1 MTMPSTEER
10 FSMALHLT
18 TRIWRQA
25 LDRRLKDLG
34 VGQAG
39 WMAIA
44 NIAKSREPLS
54 QIELANRLNVE
65 GPTVVSLVDRLVKA
79 ELVVRQPSE
88 TDRRIKHVVL
98 TDAGQ
103 ALYAKVKTAA
113 DAYRKEM
120 LAGIDKARLE
130 AATALLE
137 ELQARV
143 EASL

>member
-1 MTMPSTEER
+1 MASTEER
-10 FSMALHLT
+10 FSMALHNT

-34 VGQAG
+34 VSQAG

-44 NIAKSREPLS
+44 HIAKSKAALS
-54 QIELANRLNVE
+54 QVELASRLSVE

-79 ELVVRQPSE
+79 ELVERVPSE
-88 TDRRIKHVVL
+88 TDRRIKYVVL

-103 ALYAKVKTAA
+103 AVYAKVKTVA

-120 LAGIDKARLE
+120 LASVDKDRLLVVAE
-130 AATALLE
+130 VLE

>member
-1 MTMPSTEER
+1 MASTEER
-10 FSMALHLT
+10 FSMALHNT

-34 VGQAG
+34 VSQAG
-39 WMAIA
+39 WLAIA
-44 NIAKSREPLS
+44 NIAKSRSALS
-54 QIELANRLNVE
+54 QVELAARLNVE
-65 GPTVVSLVDRLVKA
+65 GPTVVSLVYRLVKA
-79 ELVVRQPSE
+79 ELVERVPSE

-98 TDAGQ
+98 TEAGQ
-103 ALYAKVKTAA
+103 AIYAQVKAVA

-120 LAGIDKARLE
+120 LAGVDRERLLAVVE
-130 AATALLE
+130 VLE

>member
-1 MTMPSTEER
+1 MPSTEER
-10 FSMALHLT
+10 FSLALHNT
-18 TRIWRQA
+18 ARIWRQA
-25 LDRRLKDLG
+25 IDRRLKDQG

-54 QIELANRLNVE
+54 QIELANRLGVE
-65 GPTVVSLVDRLVKA
+65 GPSVVSLVDRLVKLG
-79 ELVVRQPSE
+79 LVGRVPSE

-98 TDAGQ
+98 TEAGQ
-103 ALYAKVKTAA
+103 QLYAKVRTAA
-113 DAYRKEM
+113 DGYRKEL
-120 LAGIDKARLE
+120 LAGIDRERLQ

-137 ELQARV
+137 ELQSKV

>member
-1 MTMPSTEER
+1 MPSTEER
-10 FSMALHLT
+10 FSMAMHNT

-34 VGQAG
+34 VSQAG
-39 WMAIA
+39 WLAIA
-44 NIAKSREPLS
+44 HIAKSREALS

-65 GPTVVSLVDRLVKA
+65 GPTVVSLVNRLVKA
-79 ELVVRQPSE
+79 DLVVRVPSE
-88 TDRRIKHVVL
+88 TDRRIKHVML

-103 ALYAKVKTAA
+103 ALYAKVKTVA

-120 LAGIDKARLE
+120 LANIDKERLLVAVE
-130 AATALLE
+130 VLE
-137 ELQARV
+137 QLQAQV

>member
-1 MTMPSTEER
+1 MTSTEER
-10 FSMALHLT
+10 FSMTLHNT
-18 TRIWRQA
+18 ARIWRQA
-25 LDRRLKDLG
+25 IDRRLKDLG

-44 NIAKSREPLS
+44 KIAKSREALS
-54 QIELANRLNVE
+54 QIELANQLGVE
-65 GPTVVSLVDRLVKA
+65 GPTVVSLVDRLVKGG
-79 ELVVRQPSE
+79 LVVRVPSE

-113 DAYRKEM
+113 DGYRKEL
-120 LAGIDKARLE
+120 LAGIDKARLL
-130 AATALLE
+130 AATELLE
-137 ELQARV
+137 ELQAKV